1 MKEILFLTKVS
12 LMNTFNLHGLNPRN
26 FRTNRDKAKPF
37 IFILVLI
44 ALAPTYGYYVTFL
57 QQLGKSLLMLT
68 QDLYFSTLAHY
79 MASSMVFFFGLL
91 YVLSYYYFSRD
102 TEMLIPLPLKGRT
115 IVVSK
120 FITILVYEYLLLAIF
135 LIPILVINKSLV
147 GGSMFVYA
155 LKSILTLLLTP
166 VIPLS
171 LASILVIILM
181 RTTNI
186 KGRKDLIRLVS
197 MFLFI
202 FIILGI
208 QIVIQRSMINIPPG
222 QEQEFMATLFNDN
235 KALIDMI
242 GRYFP
247 VSKWTSI
254 SLSNSGIVAL
264 FDFLKIVAANMV
276 AFVLM
281 IAVSEKIYLGG
292 IIGGKEAQAKKKKL
306 TSKELEEA
314 SGRVSKNYIA
324 IFKADMITLLKTPIY
339 MFNCV
344 SIVILI
350 PFILLVM
357 PYLTGS
363 GGDMAE
369 LGTYYSMFENYF
381 TFAMAGGFMF
391 FAALNPTAP
400 STFSREGKTFW
411 ITRIIP
417 VSTRDHIIGKG
428 LSPMLLQLLTIIIV
442 SIGIR
447 FYIPVKTAALL
458 TSAVLG
464 IAGSVPLVLAGLAV
478 DISRPLLDWDNPQRA
493 VKNNLNVLLSMGIGS
508 LVTLGLGLLTWLML
522 KNGIS
527 SMLIMAL
534 DLAIIVVLAVLSF
547 KLLTNRMEVQLREM
561 E

>member
-1 MKEILFLTKVS
+1 MKEIFFLTKVS

-57 QQLGKSLLMLT
+57 QQLGKSLLMLN
-68 QDLYFSTLAHY
+68 QELYFSTLAHY

-235 KALIDMI
+235 KALIDMM

>member
-57 QQLGKSLLMLT
+57 QQLGKSLLMLN
-68 QDLYFSTLAHY
+68 QELYFSTLAHY

-208 QIVIQRSMINIPPG
+208 QIVIQRSMTNIPPG

-381 TFAMAGGFMF
+381 IFAMAGGFMF

-493 VKNNLNVLLSMGIGS
+493 VKHNLNVLLSMGIGS

>member
-1 MKEILFLTKVS
+1 ME
-12 LMNTFNLHGLNPRN
+12 
-26 FRTNRDKAKPF
+26 
-37 IFILVLI
+37 
-44 ALAPTYGYYVTFL
+44 
-57 QQLGKSLLMLT
+57 
-68 QDLYFSTLAHY
+68 
-79 MASSMVFFFGLL
+79 
-91 YVLSYYYFSRD
+91 
-102 TEMLIPLPLKGRT
+102 
-115 IVVSK
+115 
-120 FITILVYEYLLLAIF
+120 
-135 LIPILVINKSLV
+135 
-147 GGSMFVYA
+147 
-155 LKSILTLLLTP
+155 
-166 VIPLS
+166 
-171 LASILVIILM
+171 
-181 RTTNI
+181 
-186 KGRKDLIRLVS
+186 
-197 MFLFI
+197 
-202 FIILGI
+202 
-208 QIVIQRSMINIPPG
+208 
-222 QEQEFMATLFNDN
+222 
-235 KALIDMI
+235 
-242 GRYFP
+242 
-247 VSKWTSI
+247 
-254 SLSNSGIVAL
+254 
-264 FDFLKIVAANMV
+264 
-276 AFVLM
+276 
-281 IAVSEKIYLGG
+281 EK
-292 IIGGKEAQAKKKKL
+292 KHKQKKKL

-493 VKNNLNVLLSMGIGS
+493 VKHNLNVLLSMGIGS

>member
-1 MKEILFLTKVS
+1 MKEIFFLTKVS

-57 QQLGKSLLMLT
+57 QQLGKSLLMLN

-235 KALIDMI
+235 KALIDMM

-534 DLAIIVVLAVLSF
+534 D
-547 KLLTNRMEVQLREM
+547 MP
-561 E
+561 